1 LRSVAAITSSDG
13 ALPLAK
19 RQLEDA
25 VAAIADPQPAYAGG
39 TCRWADPLYA
49 QLRGALRDR
58 PQRHN
63 PGWRAVAPCRLDVL
77 ALLVE
82 IDAAVRSWCP
92 DGKGTT
98 DRLHQLIGR
107 GYRPQDVAL
116 ITGYSDRLQG
126 WAITTTELLQ
136 PEAKVY
142 LRQACPV
149 CAARYAYRDRL
160 GERVRAPA
168 LKVSESGC
176 WCLACGAYWGPDQFH
191 WLARLLGC
199 PALPV

>member
-1 LRSVAAITSSDG
+1 LVAAITNSDG

-25 VAAIADPQPAYAGG
+25 VSAIADPQPAYAGG
-39 TCRWADPLYA
+39 AYRWADPLYT

-58 PQRHN
+58 PQRHI
-63 PGWRAVAPCRLDVL
+63 PGWSAVAPCRLDAL

-82 IDAAVRSWCP
+82 IDTAVRSWCP

-98 DRLHQLIGR
+98 DRRHQLIGR

-116 ITGYSDRLQG
+116 ITGYSDRLQWWVIATG
-126 WAITTTELLQ
+126 ELLA

-142 LRQACPV
+142 LRQPCPACG
-149 CAARYAYRDRL
+149 AAHAYRDRA

-176 WCLACGAYWGPDQFH
+176 RCGACGSWWSPDQFH
-191 WLARLLGC
+191 WLARLLAG
-199 PALPV
+199 AAG